1 MVNVNYTELKKWER
15 LYSEINIF
23 YGWAYASRLVL
34 SGRIKQDWS
43 VRFFFKSIFKTR
55 KRGEEM
61 AYQAL
66 EKFRSVEENLQ
77 QYEAEKQANA
87 EKVLTKARED
97 LLREIDDE
105 KARLNEEYEREKEQ
119 IAQEISALR
128 QKIITKQSAEKEK
141 LSERLSQNKE
151 ATIQLIIKRVKEFY
165 GN

>member
-1 MVNVNYTELKKWER
+1 
-15 LYSEINIF
+15 
-23 YGWAYASRLVL
+23 
-34 SGRIKQDWS
+34 
-43 VRFFFKSIFKTR
+43 
-55 KRGEEM
+55 M